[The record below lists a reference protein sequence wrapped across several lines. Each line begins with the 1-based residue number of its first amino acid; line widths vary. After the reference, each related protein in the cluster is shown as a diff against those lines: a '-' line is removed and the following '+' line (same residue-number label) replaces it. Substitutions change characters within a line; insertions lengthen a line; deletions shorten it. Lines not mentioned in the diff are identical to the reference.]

1 MLHIW
6 GIMPVVNTQLVVCS
20 VDTYHA
26 RCPAHSEFSTRKN
39 AAVYGCL
46 RRVHLAFRAF
56 DLNGDQSISF
66 EELCRVL
73 EVVLGKKP
81 EHART
86 MVRGVRLCFLCLD
99 LIP

>member
-1 MLHIW
+1 M
-6 GIMPVVNTQLVVCS
+6 
-20 VDTYHA
+20 YHA
-26 RCPAHSEFSTRKN
+26 RCPAHSGVSTPGRKN
-39 AAVYGCL
+39 AAVDGCL

-81 EHART
+81 EHARA
-86 MVRGVRLCFLCLD
+86 MVRVSAFVSSAQISFQKLYNVPRM
-99 LIP
+99 